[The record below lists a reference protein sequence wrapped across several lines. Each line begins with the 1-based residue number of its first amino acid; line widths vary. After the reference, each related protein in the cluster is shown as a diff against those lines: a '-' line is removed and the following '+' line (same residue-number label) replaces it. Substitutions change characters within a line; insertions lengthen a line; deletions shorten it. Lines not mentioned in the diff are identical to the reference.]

1 MSKQACSLPAIIGA
15 LLLLCLLFRCSA
27 SAGDGGAAGVEGI
40 GDACKGA
47 DRRRDNMRIKRDMV
61 LERNELK
68 RKRMCGEGAHVAVA
82 YVERLYF
89 GELLAAL
96 LVRSKKKYS
105 TDQEHHQV

>member
-1 MSKQACSLPAIIGA
+1 MRALKEVCVILATCKQDDCMQPTPSRCLYIYVHPAVLA
-15 LLLLCLLFRCSA
+15 LEF
-27 SAGDGGAAGVEGI
+27 DPMMMPTD
-40 GDACKGA
+40 DA
-47 DRRRDNMRIKRDMV
+47 MRWWTQ
-61 LERNELK
+61 
-68 RKRMCGEGAHVAVA
+68 MCGEGAHVAVA

>member
-1 MSKQACSLPAIIGA
+1 VCDPRYLQARRLHATNSLTMFIYICVHPAVLA
-15 LLLLCLLFRCSA
+15 LEF
-27 SAGDGGAAGVEGI
+27 DPMMMPTD
-40 GDACKGA
+40 DA
-47 DRRRDNMRIKRDMV
+47 MRWWTQ
-61 LERNELK
+61 
-68 RKRMCGEGAHVAVA
+68 MCGEGAHVAVA